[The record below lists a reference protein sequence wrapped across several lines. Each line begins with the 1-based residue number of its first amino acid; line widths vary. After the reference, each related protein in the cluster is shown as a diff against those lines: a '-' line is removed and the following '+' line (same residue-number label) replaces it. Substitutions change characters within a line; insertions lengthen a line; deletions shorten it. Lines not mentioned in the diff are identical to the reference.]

1 MTILIYGDLIL
12 DEYIEGDC
20 NKISPE
26 RPIPIVEFKKSEYKL
41 GGAGN
46 VANNL
51 KQINEDIFVFGSSGK
66 DEASNNL
73 KKLLKKNK
81 INFSLCNI
89 PSLSTPKKTRVISG
103 QQQIVRID
111 HETPFF
117 ELTKK
122 YSKRILEIF
131 KKKIKKAKILIISDY
146 GKGSCEANLIKKMI
160 QLSNKNKIKV
170 FVDPPKNHNNY
181 EIYRNVYLIK
191 PNFNEL
197 RKINENLKINDI
209 KKIKQTS
216 QRLKKYLNCEVVL
229 TTLGSMGMLC
239 CYKKTNILIN
249 QDEEKVYDVSGAGD
263 TVLAVISH
271 LFEKGNDII
280 KSSKIANY
288 CAGYVVTIKGTA
300 VIPKSV
306 LKKFELQLLQI

>member
-12 DEYIEGDC
+12 DEYIEGEC

-51 KQINEDIFVFGSSGK
+51 KRINNDVFIFGSAGN
-66 DEASNNL
+66 DAASKNI
-73 KKLLKKNK
+73 KKLFKKNK

-89 PSLSTPKKTRVISG
+89 SSLNIPKKTRIISG

-111 HETPFF
+111 HEKPFF
-117 ELTKK
+117 DLTKK
-122 YSKRILEIF
+122 YSQKILEIF
-131 KKKIKKAKILIISDY
+131 KKKLKKAKILVLSDY
-146 GKGSCEANLIKKMI
+146 GKGSCESNLIKKMI
-160 QLSNKNKIKV
+160 QLANKNRIKV

-181 EIYRNVYLIK
+181 DIYKNVYLMK

-197 RKINENLKINDI
+197 KKIDESLKIDEIQKI
-209 KKIKQTS
+209 KKTS
-216 QRLKKYLNCEVVL
+216 QKLKRYLNCKVVL
-229 TTLGSMGMLC
+229 TTLGSKGMLC
-239 CYKKTNILIN
+239 CYKNKNVLIN
-249 QDEEKVYDVSGAGD
+249 QHGEKIYDVSGAGD

-271 LFEKGNDII
+271 LVNKGHNII
-280 KSSKIANY
+280 DSSKIANF
-288 CAGYVVTIKGTA
+288 CAGYIVTIKGTA
-300 VIPKSV
+300 TIPNSV
-306 LKKFELQLLQI
+306 LKKFELQIL

>member
-51 KQINEDIFVFGSSGK
+51 KQINNDIFVFGSSGK
-66 DEASNNL
+66 DETSHSI

-81 INFSLCNI
+81 INFSLCKIPNLNI
-89 PSLSTPKKTRVISG
+89 PKKTRIISG

-111 HETPFF
+111 NEKPFF

-131 KKKIKKAKILIISDY
+131 RKKIKKTKILIISDY
-146 GKGSCEANLIKKMI
+146 GKGSCEFNLVKKMI
-160 QLSNKNKIKV
+160 QLANKNKIKV

-181 EIYRNVYLIK
+181 NIYKNVYLIK

-197 RKINENLKINDI
+197 RKINENLKINEIEKI
-209 KKIKQTS
+209 KKTS
-216 QRLKKYLNCEVVL
+216 QKLKKYLNCEVVL

-239 CYKKTNILIN
+239 CYKNKNILIN
-249 QDEEKVYDVSGAGD
+249 QYEEKVYDVSGAGD

-271 LFEKGNDII
+271 LVEKGHDII
-280 KSSKIANY
+280 TSSKIANY

-306 LKKFELQLLQI
+306 LKKFELQIL